1 MDQERIQPVMAEYI
15 EIMEEVKD
23 RLKAINTVL
32 RDPELFEPRI
42 AREVCY
48 LQLRMIAELVA
59 LSCVVAHDR
68 LTLVEMKN
76 IRREYSAEVI
86 LKRMER
92 RHEHFFPRAV
102 RLRTTPDGRG
112 HIDYAE
118 RIGFTAAEMGKLWVR
133 TGQVL
138 HIGAQNKLRSRKP
151 VDPELADVRDYVERI
166 IDLLSFH
173 AVVTFTESHAMIC
186 EMNSADTGRVTMAI
200 AAAEP
205 NDEQ

>member
-1 MDQERIQPVMAEYI
+1 MDQDRIQPVMAEYI

-32 RDPELFEPRI
+32 RDAELFEPRI

-48 LQLRMIAELVA
+48 LQLRMIVELIA
-59 LSCVVAHDR
+59 LSCVVAHDK
-68 LTLVEMKN
+68 LTTVELKKL
-76 IRREYSAEVI
+76 RKEYSAEVI

-102 RLRTTPDGRG
+102 RLEKSEGGQG
-112 HIDYAE
+112 HIAYGLKA
-118 RIGFTAAEMGKLWVR
+118 GFTAAEMGKLWVR

-138 HIGAQNKLRSRKP
+138 HIGSQNKLRSRKP
-151 VDPELADVRDYVERI
+151 VDPELADVRAYVERL

-173 AVVTFTESHAMIC
+173 AVVTYDESHAMIC
-186 EMNSADTGRVTMAI
+186 EMTSGESGKVHMAI
-200 AAAEP
+200 AAANRVE
-205 NDEQ
+205 